1 RTSPYYPA
9 WVETAPALCD
19 RIRAAVLGKDLEA
32 LGLAAEESALRMHA
46 AAIAACP
53 GLVYWAGATV
63 EVMDEVRRLRAR
75 GLPAYF
81 TIDAGPHVKV
91 LTTPE
96 HAPKIEGALTQVPGV
111 RRVIRTHPGAG
122 AALVSVSEAAP

>member
-9 WVETAPALCD
+9 WVEPAPALCD

-32 LGLAAEESALRMHA
+32 LGIAAEESALRMHA

-75 GLPAYF
+75 GVPAYF

-91 LTTPE
+91 LAAPE
-96 HAPKIEGALTQVPGV
+96 HEGEVARALEAVPGV
-111 RRVIRTHPGAG
+111 TRIIHARPGGPAKLIEG
-122 AALVSVSEAAP
+122 GSAA